1 MALLPKVSLADTVS
15 VCRSGRRL
23 RRAEQYVDGPAKSYS
38 PSAPHTIRD
47 TPRTPSSAAAP
58 ASTHD
63 HTPHTGTDRHPSP
76 SRDFRH
82 TPDAHPQPRPAPLHP
97 HRHPASRSPRPPPP
111 ISHLAAF
118 FPKSWHETNR

>member
-38 PSAPHTIRD
+38 PSAPHIVRD
-47 TPRTPSSAAAP
+47 TPRTPSSAATP
-58 ASTHD
+58 AGTH
-63 HTPHTGTDRHPSP
+63 HPTPHTGTYRHLSP

-82 TPDAHPQPRPAPLHP
+82 TPGARPRPRPTHTPPAPSH
-97 HRHPASRSPRPPPP
+97 SRSLRSPPP